1 MATSYSPKIVTD
13 GLVLCLDAADKKS
26 YSGSGTTWTDR
37 SRNSKHGTLTNGPTF
52 DSENGGVLVFDGS
65 NDYIQSSVTGNMS
78 TTDYTVTINA
88 KYVYHTPSN
97 TTFWGFSEGGSQ
109 AYKTFCFQTW
119 NGANNQIMFFN
130 GNGSS
135 YQSQIFTPTGL
146 DIYSYNEYTFVILSS
161 GNISLYIN
169 GELYNTWTGNTYRNS
184 DNFDRVWVATR
195 IDQTFRGNVANFKV
209 YNRALTDTEVVQ
221 NYNATKG
228 RFGL

>member
-1 MATSYSPKIVTD
+1 MATSYSPKIITD
-13 GLVLCLDAADKKS
+13 GLVLCLDAADRKS
-26 YSGSGTTWTDR
+26 YSGSGTTWKDR
-37 SRNSKHGTLTNGPTF
+37 SGNGYDGTLTNGPTF

-65 NDYIQSSVTGNMS
+65 NDYSQSLVTGNMS

-88 KYVYHTPSN
+88 KYVHDSPQR
-97 TTFWGFSEGGSQ
+97 TTFWGFSEGGDY

-119 NGANNQIMFFN
+119 SGADNQIMFFN

-146 DIYSYNEYTFVILSS
+146 DIHSYNEYTFVILSS

-169 GELYNTWTGNTYRNS
+169 GELYNTWTGNTSRNS
-184 DNFDRVWVATR
+184 DNFDRIWVATR
-195 IDQTFRGNVANFKV
+195 LGQVFRGNVANFKV
-209 YNRALTDTEVVQ
+209 YNRALIDTEVVQ